1 MSGHM
6 PWVLGTVDVIVGQP
20 ELEGRVADAGVVE
33 RVVAFVALAVVGRVV
48 KVVRV
53 LVVREFVRWCLD
65 RVVGRALG
73 SERKR
78 GELASL

>member
-6 PWVLGTVDVIVGQP
+6 PWTLGTVDVIVGQP
-20 ELEGRVADAGVVE
+20 ELEGRVAGRVADAGVVE
-33 RVVAFVALAVVGRVV
+33 RVV

-53 LVVREFVRWCLD
+53 LVVRECVRWCLD
-65 RVVGRALG
+65 RVVGKALDG
-73 SERKR
+73 GRER